1 MGYRKSMLPGFAK
14 YSKKESPFRKEK
26 KFEGSKRDTG
36 GIKKNL
42 KPNKFKVEFDA
53 KMKAYDDLPLWKKV
67 FKTPPNVIG
76 GVAPLPGLSKGLMA
90 KMLKQFNKGAGAAK
104 KQSNIIQKSLEKKGY
119 TFKKNKSPL
128 KEIDSRKGPEHVAKM
143 QAIDKKQHKA
153 MKRASRGQK

>member
-1 MGYRKSMLPGFAK
+1 SMLPGFAK

-53 KMKAYDDLPLWKKV
+53 KMKAYDDLPLWKKA

-90 KMLKQFNKGAGAAK
+90 KMLKQFNKGAGVAK

-119 TFKKNKSPL
+119 TFGGKKSPL
-128 KEIDSRKGPEHVAKM
+128 KITSQQAKAAGAPEEAKRL
-143 QAIDKKQHKA
+143 KKQEKA
-153 MKRASRGQK
+153 MRRAKRGER